1 MSKLVTHAFCRIAKW
16 KRTAEEWFQR
26 DLEMFE
32 NLLHTV
38 RTNMVSLS
46 RKGSDCVTRF
56 LISGEYI
63 IVRML

>member
-1 MSKLVTHAFCRIAKW
+1 MTRRIAKW

-46 RKGSDCVTRF
+46 
-56 LISGEYI
+56 
-63 IVRML
+63 